1 MAKDLFEIAALFI
14 GVAFAALLIGHP
26 QGASQVIGAVSQGF
40 GMNLA
45 TVELAGGY
53 ANSGLGSFNL
63 SSGLGNVFGNS
74 FG

>member
-14 GVAFAALLIGHP
+14 GVAFAALLVGHP
-26 QGASQVIGAVSQGF
+26 SGASQVVGSIGQAF

-53 ANSGLGSFNL
+53 ANTGLGSFNL
-63 SSGLGNVFGNS
+63 PSMTGSAFGLGG
-74 FG
+74 